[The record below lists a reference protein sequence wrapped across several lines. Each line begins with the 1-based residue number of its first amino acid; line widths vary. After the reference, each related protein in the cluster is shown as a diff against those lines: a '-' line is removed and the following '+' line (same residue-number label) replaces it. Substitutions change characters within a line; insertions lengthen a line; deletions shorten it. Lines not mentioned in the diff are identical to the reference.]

1 MSVRGQGSRQVA
13 LIRGINVGRA
23 KRVAMADLRA
33 MLERLGYTDCRTV
46 LNSGNALFTA
56 ERDSPSRS
64 STRIEEAMA
73 GELGVSAPVVALGA
87 ADFATV
93 VRENPLTEIADN
105 PSRLLVAFV
114 MDPANRAKLA
124 LLAGERWDPE
134 AFALGSH
141 AAYLWIPGG
150 VLESRLHRAV
160 EQALG
165 KKVTARNWKTVKR
178 IEALL

>member
-1 MSVRGQGSRQVA
+1 MSSRGEGSRQVA

-33 MLERLGYTDCRTV
+33 MLERLGYTDCCTV
-46 LNSGNALFTA
+46 LNSGNVLFTA
-56 ERDSPSRS
+56 GRDGPSRS
-64 STRIEEAMA
+64 ATRIEEAMA
-73 GELGVSAPVVALGA
+73 EELGVSAPVVALAA
-87 ADFATV
+87 ADFGTV
-93 VRENPLTEIADN
+93 VRENPLTGIADN
-105 PSRLLVAFV
+105 PSRLLVAFL
-114 MDPANRAKLA
+114 MDPADRAKLA
-124 LLAGERWDPE
+124 PLAGERWHPE

-150 VLESRLHRAV
+150 VLGSRLQRAV

-165 KKVTARNWKTVKR
+165 KKVTARNWRTVKK